1 MSDLRVGAL
10 DAARRSL
17 FEASAQLATAGRTLT
32 QYGRQEDS
40 TDEAGRAAWIL
51 SRRAEVLKTV
61 VRDAHET
68 ALAAEREGD
77 PS

>member
-1 MSDLRVGAL
+1 MSELRVEAL

-17 FEASAQLATAGRTLT
+17 FKASAHLASAGRTLT
-32 QYGRQEDS
+32 QHRQQEDG

-61 VRDAHET
+61 VRDAHAT
-68 ALAAEREGD
+68 ALAAERERD